1 MRRQQIEVIRYRRV
15 TVIRGSDHELDS
27 TLLTATE
34 LPREEQD
41 HVFAHELIDAPSCTP
56 IQRLAISGQRLLNH
70 LRRRRGNHSTKF
82 STIDRNRRTGPR

>member
-15 TVIRGSDHELDS
+15 TVIRGSDRELDS

-41 HVFAHELIDAPSCTP
+41 HVLARELMDAQTCTR
-56 IQRLAISGQRLLNH
+56 IQRLAISSQRLLNH

>member
-1 MRRQQIEVIRYRRV
+1 MRRRQIEVIRYRRV
-15 TVIRGSDHELDS
+15 TVIRGSEYELDS
-27 TLLTATE
+27 TPLTATE

-41 HVFAHELIDAPSCTP
+41 HVLARELMDSQTYTR

-82 STIDRNRRTGPR
+82 STIDRDRRTEPR

>member
-1 MRRQQIEVIRYRRV
+1 MQRRQIEVIRYRRV
-15 TVIRGSDHELDS
+15 TVIRGPDYELDS
-27 TLLTATE
+27 MLLTATE

-41 HVFAHELIDAPSCTP
+41 HDFACELMDAQGCTR

-82 STIDRNRRTGPR
+82 STIDRDRRTEPR